1 MNISSGSGDNY
12 HPVSAVLLSLAVF
25 FIPLLFL
32 YFVLGIVYGLD
43 DSDTL
48 KNLLQQNEVS
58 LNSYGTDI
66 LIYPIE
72 DNVMYLLSVPLQV
85 LFISWLLRRKSIDP
99 VHSLGLN
106 FFDRKAFIY
115 AVILWIL
122 YFAFASL
129 YGYVFEIEMPNDF
142 FEYSKAVPVWM
153 ISIVF
158 IIGAPI
164 AEELLFRGYLYSQL
178 KNTKLGING
187 TIFLTSLLWTV
198 LHAQYDIDILFSLFF
213 LGLVL
218 GYVRYKYNSVY
229 LAIAIHAIHN
239 IQATIYILFFT

>member
-213 LGLVL
+213 LGLIL